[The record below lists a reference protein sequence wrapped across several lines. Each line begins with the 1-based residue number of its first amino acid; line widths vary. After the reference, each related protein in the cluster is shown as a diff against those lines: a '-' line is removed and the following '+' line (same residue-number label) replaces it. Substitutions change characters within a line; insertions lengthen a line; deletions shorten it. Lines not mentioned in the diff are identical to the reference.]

1 MHEPCG
7 SPAEKPGFATTIIG
21 EVAPAPKC
29 LLLRKSRQPRQQKC
43 RRCGSS
49 IGDTFGNCRVSDA
62 DWRELVAY
70 AKEFGRVW
78 RSRLLARWQSGN
90 DEGWQRRIRNVV
102 GPASLY
108 WIKPEVAR

>member
-1 MHEPCG
+1 MSGDVVVE
-7 SPAEKPGFATTIIG
+7 
-21 EVAPAPKC
+21 PKC
-29 LLLRKSRQPRQQKC
+29 FVLRMGRQLGRRIC
-43 RRCGSS
+43 RRCASS
-49 IGDTFGNCRVSDA
+49 LDQTRGLCRVSDA
-62 DWRELVAY
+62 DWRELIAY